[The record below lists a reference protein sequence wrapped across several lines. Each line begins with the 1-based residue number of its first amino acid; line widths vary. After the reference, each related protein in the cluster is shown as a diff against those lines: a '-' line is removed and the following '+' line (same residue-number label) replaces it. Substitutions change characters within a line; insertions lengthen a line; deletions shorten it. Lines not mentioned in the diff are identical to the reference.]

1 MTVIVTVTVVT
12 VTVELLC
19 VELGFE
25 VSRGSYYRFD
35 DV

>member
-1 MTVIVTVTVVT
+1 MTVIVTVT

-25 VSRGSYYRFD
+25 VSRGWYYRFD